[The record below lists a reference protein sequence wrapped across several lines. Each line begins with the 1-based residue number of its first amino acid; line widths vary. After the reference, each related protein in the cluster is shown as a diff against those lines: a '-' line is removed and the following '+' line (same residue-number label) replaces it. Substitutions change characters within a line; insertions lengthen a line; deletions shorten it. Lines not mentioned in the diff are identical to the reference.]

1 LYQYG
6 YLDLATMLL
15 ATMLLATMLLAND
28 DDPSFIII
36 ICQQISGFGDDAVG
50 DDAVGKCSC

>member
-6 YLDLATMLL
+6 YLDL